1 MNDLDSP
8 VPPVN
13 PDLDCQLGKRLP
25 PISAGVIR
33 QALDIY
39 RANDPDFVGAYFP
52 NVASRGRASYD
63 DVFSMD
69 RRQAESLL
77 PMIDNTVRY
86 FRKLDAK
93 EKNRNIHLVER
104 TPIDPDFE
112 SQFEKRVKLWTTTLR
127 DLCSVFGIE
136 SPL

>member
-1 MNDLDSP
+1 MSDFNSP
-8 VPPVN
+8 ISVAHPEG
-13 PDLDCQLGKRLP
+13 DCHLGKRLP

-104 TPIDPDFE
+104 TPIDSGFE